1 MSDETKKLIEDL
13 KAIRLELF
21 RSAANLDDTITQLE
35 ISMSKETDADS
46 IRRMVDC
53 LCSWRRTMRVC
64 RDLKKLDEL
73 ETETWTKLID
83 SVK

>member
-21 RSAANLDDTITQLE
+21 RSAANLDDTIAQLE
-35 ISMSKETDADS
+35 TGIHKEMDADS
-46 IRRMVDC
+46 IRTMVYAVC
-53 LCSWRRTMRVC
+53 NWRRTA
-64 RDLKKLDEL
+64 RDFRDWKKLDEL
-73 ETETWTKLID
+73 ENETWLKLID